1 MTNVHKGGGAT
12 IKTSFPCPICG
23 ANEWINGERYVVRRD
38 WVNTESLRLRYRVLL
53 DVWFPSQP
61 EVTLQGISCVRCGFI
76 AYSPRPDEEDMVAKY
91 RSQGSLPPDPSST
104 RLGVYMDER
113 RALRGY
119 LAVTRHLGRVGGS
132 VLDIGGSDGKLLRP
146 FVDQGFDCYV
156 TDNNPRRLINGVAQL
171 GSTISD
177 LSPGRRFDVILCN
190 HLLEHIVDPLG
201 FLKALTNHITVG
213 GVLYVEVPDEVW
225 GGLPLP
231 RHASVHLNYFT
242 KRTAEILLKLSG
254 WRPIWSKN
262 AAGSY
267 GEVAIA
273 VTNIVACAEHT
284 MPVSDTEYATASHDS
299 QMRLHADPELRRE
312 HFKVLASRAR
322 LQASCMLREGHV
334 ITNTRGIIDRV
345 TLSKTESSPS
355 SHVR

>member
-1 MTNVHKGGGAT
+1 VA
-12 IKTSFPCPICG
+12 
-23 ANEWINGERYVVRRD
+23 
-38 WVNTESLRLRYRVLL
+38 
-53 DVWFPSQP
+53 
-61 EVTLQGISCVRCGFI
+61 LQGISCVRCGFI

-91 RSQGSLPPDPSST
+91 RSQGALPPDQSST
-104 RLGVYMDER
+104 RLGIYMDER

-119 LAVTRHLGRVGGS
+119 LAATRRLGRDGGS

-156 TDNNPRRLINGVAQL
+156 TDYNPRRLINGVTRL
-171 GSTISD
+171 GSTIGD
-177 LSPGRRFDVILCN
+177 LSPDRRFDVILCN

-201 FLKALTNHITVG
+201 FLKVLTNHITVG

-242 KRTAEILLKLSG
+242 KRTAEILLKLGG

-262 AAGSY
+262 GAGSY

-273 VTNIVACAEHT
+273 VTNIVARAEHP
-284 MPVSDTEYATASHDS
+284 MPVSDAEYATASRDS
-299 QMRLHADPELRRE
+299 QMRLRADSELRRE
-312 HFKVLASRAR
+312 HFQVLASRAR
-322 LQASCMLREGHV
+322 LQARCMLGEGHV
-334 ITNTRGIIDRV
+334 ISNTRGIIDRV